1 MKEEEEGEREEEEG
15 EREGERWVCKNWWR
29 APKNVSWSSP
39 ILLWMSQVQC
49 KILPFSSFAHSF
61 QNFEEKKKSM
71 ERTVLRRFFPIFL
84 SSRPVIHHINFP
96 KDFLSPPLSPL
107 PLSVLCALTHCL
119 LSRLL
124 FPLPLSYPWLLIV
137 STSCPLQQKVL
148 HYYSL
153 SLSIPRFSS
162 LIRYQKI
169 EFSNLDNIFSNSNSN
184 FKTRREK
191 LLFAKKLVIGMT
203 MWTFLRNFR
212 FWQIEKCW

>member
-107 PLSVLCALTHCL
+107 RSLRTHTLLTLPLTFPFASL
-119 LSRLL
+119 LSLTIDRVHFLPPPTKSSSLL
-124 FPLPLSYPWLLIV
+124 FPLSFNPPFFFTDSVPKDRIFE
-137 STSCPLQQKVL
+137 PRQHIFELQFQ
-148 HYYSL
+148 
-153 SLSIPRFSS
+153 F
-162 LIRYQKI
+162 
-169 EFSNLDNIFSNSNSN
+169 
-184 FKTRREK
+184 
-191 LLFAKKLVIGMT
+191 
-203 MWTFLRNFR
+203 
-212 FWQIEKCW
+212 